1 MRGQFRGKWTVG
13 VSDVQKQNRWDEINE
28 ESGLRVKHA
37 PSILMKNRYIVDQDS
52 FISMYLTGS
61 QGTGANAG
69 NKARPDHVTDHE
81 IYRMFSGK
89 YRHNILANTLFA
101 GSDLRVIKVG
111 KRKNN
116 WWNKNQVSRW
126 WRIRNQN

>member
-1 MRGQFRGKWTVG
+1 
-13 VSDVQKQNRWDEINE
+13 
-28 ESGLRVKHA
+28 
-37 PSILMKNRYIVDQDS
+37 MKNRYITDQDS
-52 FISMYLTGS
+52 FIGMYLTGS
-61 QGTGANAG
+61 QGTGSNDG
-69 NKARPDHVTDHE
+69 SRARPDHVTDHE

-89 YRHNILANTLFA
+89 YRHRILANTLFGGA
-101 GSDLRVIKVG
+101 DLQIVKVG